1 MTTKQTL
8 DQRAMLISLS
18 IPYWTGKAGDE
29 RMTDVIV
36 QSQKAERDAIET
48 KKLLIAPAALN
59 AVKAVR
65 SRARSYL
72 FETTSPWLD
81 GGTRVLA
88 SGFYFDGMEKLREFH
103 TEYEQAVAQLIRD
116 YPKLKGEARK
126 RLGAL
131 YKDED
136 YPSAEMLKS
145 KFGWDLKVFPIPAA
159 GDWRVDLGVK
169 DNAAMQKKID
179 EQVKQACAVIT
190 RDLWTRLMDP
200 VSKMAEK
207 MKDGDATFRDS
218 IITNIKDIVALI
230 PTMNVADDPKLN
242 EMAKKIEQSLTKFVP
257 DEVREDGK
265 LRKKAADA
273 ADEILA
279 KLAGYVGGK

>member
-8 DQRAMLISLS
+8 DSRAMLISLS

-29 RMTDVIV
+29 RMTDDIV
-36 QSQKAERDAIET
+36 KSQKAERDAIET

-65 SRARSYL
+65 SRARAYL

-88 SGFYFDGMEKLREFH
+88 SGFYFDAMAKIREFH
-103 TEYEQAVAQLIRD
+103 TEYEQAVAQLVRD

-126 RLGAL
+126 RLGSL

-190 RDLWTRLMDP
+190 RDLWARLMDP

-242 EMAKKIEQSLTKFVP
+242 AMAEQISKALTKFVP